1 MKSIMQSTK
10 ECYIC
15 GATHWLHRHHCYYG
29 VKNRSVSEKNGFT
42 CWLCEAH
49 HEGTYGVHGKEGAYL
64 DNKIKRECQEI
75 FELTHTR
82 EEFRKLI
89 GKSYLEDDT

>member
-15 GATHWLHRHHCYYG
+15 GTTRWLQLHHVYFG
-29 VKNRSVSEKNGFT
+29 KNRQNSDKNGFV

-49 HEGTYGVHGKEGAYL
+49 HTGTYGVHGKMGDYL
-64 DNKIKRECQEI
+64 DKKLKRECQEI
-75 FELTHTR
+75 YERTHSR
-82 EEFRKLI
+82 EEFRKII

>member
-15 GATHWLHRHHCYYG
+15 GATHWLHRHHVYFG
-29 VKNRSVSEKNGFT
+29 KNRTASDKNGFT

-49 HEGTYGVHGKEGAYL
+49 HEGTYGVHGREGAYYDKKL
-64 DNKIKRECQEI
+64 KRECQEI
-75 FELTHTR
+75 YERTHSR
-82 EEFRKLI
+82 KEFMAII
-89 GKSYLEDDT
+89 GRNYLEDDT

>member
-1 MKSIMQSTK
+1 MKSIMQSTR

-15 GATHWLHRHHCYYG
+15 GATRWLEYHHCYAG
-29 VKNRSVSEKNGFT
+29 KNRQVSDKNGFT

-49 HEGTYGVHGKEGAYL
+49 HRGTYGVHGKEGAYL

-89 GKSYLEDDT
+89 GKSYLED